1 MNIEDLAKREE
12 NAGRKPVKKKGYD
25 DVEFTDISVKEDD
38 KKKDKQPKNTS
49 KSKDV
54 KDADKKKKDAAAP
67 KKNEKQAA
75 PKAKQNRAHA
85 AGNDPAD
92 PNKKQPSDA
101 EKNIQQK
108 IVPLPKIVEKPS
120 AERPRRAQRTV
131 NENEIKKVNEEERKN
146 CSGFY

>member
-25 DVEFTDISVKEDD
+25 DVEFTDISVHEDN

-49 KSKDV
+49 KDKDV
-54 KDADKKKKDAAAP
+54 KDGDKKKKDAAAP

-75 PKAKQNRAHA
+75 SKAKQGRAHA

-92 PNKKQPSDA
+92 QHKKEPSA
-101 EKNIQQK
+101 EEKNIQQK

-120 AERPRRAQRTV
+120 AEKT
-131 NENEIKKVNEEERKN
+131 KKSGKRKRN
-146 CSGFY
+146 KKGK